1 MERAMASL
9 VSTIAIMLVSTATG
23 IAQPQPPQPGQ
34 AAAQPHTAPA
44 PSAAGTGMGMMGPR
58 MFAPPPMA
66 GHPMIPGA
74 TGMMPGGFIDMQ
86 FMQMMMSDP
95 KTRAR
100 MMEIEGRMMKEMGE
114 LMEQRAKELQQG
126 KQG

>member
-1 MERAMASL
+1 
-9 VSTIAIMLVSTATG
+9 
-23 IAQPQPPQPGQ
+23 
-34 AAAQPHTAPA
+34 
-44 PSAAGTGMGMMGPR
+44 
-58 MFAPPPMA
+58 
-66 GHPMIPGA
+66 
-74 TGMMPGGFIDMQ
+74 MMPGGFIDMQ